1 MNLSTNG
8 SAPWSSVASCVGGS
22 RKVRSCLSRGVVSS
36 LNPTNRSSSSFHS
49 QENVVMRI
57 WSQDRFDA
65 SGKITLGM
73 AARALRRE
81 ATQEMKE
88 SMVTQLDEDRQA
100 VRLKMR
106 DQVHELLRMGS
117 EITNMTYKCPSSVGS
132 RACVTPR
139 TMRESYIQDGGEYN
153 IKCIHWIFHQLPFG
167 THSDVLPQRKSHMD
181 LSVEK
186 VEREMG
192 ITWSPTMQGG
202 KESERNCLQNCYSK
216 MLNDK
221 KQTIIKE
228 EGSTHG
234 RKPWVRHPRNAAV
247 AGNVSHYKKGKTMYY
262 WSSKTEGKRS
272 VSWVGN
278 GVCVW

>member
-1 MNLSTNG
+1 MMNLGTNR
-8 SAPWSSVASCVGGS
+8 SAPWSSVVSSVGGS
-22 RKVRSCLSRGVVSS
+22 RKVGGCLSRGVVSS
-36 LNPTNRSSSSFHS
+36 SNPTNRSSSSLHS
-49 QENVVMRI
+49 QENVPMRI
-57 WSQDRFDA
+57 WSQDRFDIV
-65 SGKITLGM
+65 GKITLEM
-73 AARALRRE
+73 ASRALRRD

-88 SMVTQLDEDRQA
+88 SMVQQLDQDRQT

-117 EITNMTYKCPSSVGS
+117 EITSMTYKCPSSVGS

-192 ITWSPTMQGG
+192 ITWTPMMEGG
-202 KESERNCLQNCYSK
+202 KGSQRNCLQNCYAK

-228 EGSTHG
+228 EGSTHSN
-234 RKPWVRHPRNAAV
+234 KPLVRHPKTAAG

-262 WSSKTEGKRS
+262 WSSKEKGIQS
-272 VSWVGN
+272 VS
-278 GVCVW
+278 